1 MQFAILVTCIFESL
15 LSWLVELWS
24 RRQPDSD
31 GTEPPKGHGEKKKKK
46 KNASDFARLGLQDQ
60 NHQSHIGYLYDGT
73 YMTRKSLRAEYTSQ
87 MSLTYLEA
95 VSSAKN

>member
-1 MQFAILVTCIFESL
+1 ML
-15 LSWLVELWS
+15 
-24 RRQPDSD
+24 QPPLTVMVRSPQR
-31 GTEPPKGHGEKKKKK
+31 GMVKKKKK